1 MVSEHQTFNR
11 FVSSPTL
18 NLFEV
23 SIKAEVTAEPPNL
36 TDIKKDFV
44 GVGMR
49 IFGESRNIQKK
60 V

>member
-36 TDIKKDFV
+36 TDITKDFLEL
-44 GVGMR
+44 G
-49 IFGESRNIQKK
+49 
-60 V
+60 